1 MREAKLNRIG
11 EIKRHLASLS
21 GFTLVEVLLAVSI
34 ISIAVGVVGGGIF
47 QVVAVQK
54 DWADDALA
62 TRDLRHAGSRFV
74 GDALNAEDVLDA
86 PGGSRLTEECPVPPA
101 TPANPANTVTLTWND
116 TAGVT
121 RRGTY
126 SASAGVL
133 TRQDEGGIQA
143 VIISQG
149 VVDNSLKFSLCGTL
163 LTLEVEV
170 DADAGQTEK
179 IRLRTHIRKLQ

>member
-1 MREAKLNRIG
+1 MQEAKLNRIR
-11 EIKRHLASLS
+11 EIKRHLASSS

-54 DWADDALA
+54 DWADDTLA
-62 TRDLRHAGSRFV
+62 TRDLRHVGSRFV
-74 GDALNAEDVLDA
+74 GDALNAEDALDA
-86 PGGSRLTEECPVPPA
+86 PGGSRLTEDCAQP
-101 TPANPANTVTLTWND
+101 PANPASTVTLIWTD
-116 TAGVT
+116 TAGVS

-143 VIISQG
+143 VIITQG

-170 DADAGQTEK
+170 NAEAGQTEK

>member
-1 MREAKLNRIG
+1 MQQAKLRRLR
-11 EIKRHLASLS
+11 EIQRRLANSS

-34 ISIAVGVVGGGIF
+34 ISVAVGVVGGGIF
-47 QVVAVQK
+47 QVVAVQRS
-54 DWADDALA
+54 WADDALA

-74 GDALNAEDVLDA
+74 GDVLNAEDALDA
-86 PGGSRLTEECPVPPA
+86 PGGSRLIDDCADP
-101 TPANPANTVTLTWND
+101 PANPASTVTLTWDD

-133 TRQDEGGIQA
+133 TRQDEGGNQA

-163 LTLEVEV
+163 LTLELTV
-170 DADAGQTEK
+170 DADAGQTET

>member
-1 MREAKLNRIG
+1 LREAMLDRLR
-11 EIKRHLASLS
+11 EIQRALANSS

-34 ISIAVGVVGGGIF
+34 ISVAVGVVGGGIF
-47 QVVAVQK
+47 QVVAVQRS
-54 DWADDALA
+54 WADDALA
-62 TRDLRHAGSRFV
+62 TKDLRHAGSRFV

-86 PGGSRLTEECPVPPA
+86 PGGSRLTEDCADPPV
-101 TPANPANTVTLTWND
+101 NPASTVTLTWTD
-116 TAGVT
+116 TADVD

-133 TRQDEGGIQA
+133 TREDEGGNQA

-163 LTLEVEV
+163 LTLELEV
-170 DADAGQTEK
+170 DADTGETET